1 MARCGDNGL
10 GCCSVQVALALIP
23 SREWRLWALP
33 RVVVGRVAVDN
44 QFFRFVLLEAL
55 LY

>member
-1 MARCGDNGL
+1 MDWDAVLCRWLWLFLD
-10 GCCSVQVALALIP
+10 
-23 SREWRLWALP
+23 REWRLWALP

-44 QFFRFVLLEAL
+44 QFFRFVLLDAS